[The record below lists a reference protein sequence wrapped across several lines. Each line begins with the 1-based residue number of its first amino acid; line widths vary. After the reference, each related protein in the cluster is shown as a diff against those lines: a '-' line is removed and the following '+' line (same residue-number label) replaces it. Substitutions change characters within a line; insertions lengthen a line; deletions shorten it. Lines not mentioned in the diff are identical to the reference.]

1 MKAATMLLALFVVL
15 TMAFASI
22 STFEYLDYGAAAAT
36 TTTITTTMTAKLGT
50 GQAYVHFKSRSN
62 PLQKNGNITI
72 GSTDLFVYT
81 SLQSPG
87 AEPTPSTTLENVTF
101 TYLKPNAT
109 ITGCISYEFKVTFQ
123 GGSSENLMAQSCPT
137 NFETTLVL
145 SNHQKPTEG
154 LLLMPSVG
162 IYALASI

>member
-1 MKAATMLLALFVVL
+1 MKAATILLALFVVL

-22 STFEYLDYGAAAAT
+22 SAFEYFNYGTAVAT
-36 TTTITTTMTAKLGT
+36 TTTITTTITAQLGT
-50 GQAYVHFKSRSN
+50 GQTYIHFKSSSN

-72 GSTDLFVYT
+72 GGTDLFVYT

-87 AEPTPSTTLENVTF
+87 VEPTPNTILENVTF

-145 SNHQKPTEG
+145 SNHQTPTAG

-162 IYALASI
+162 IYALVSI